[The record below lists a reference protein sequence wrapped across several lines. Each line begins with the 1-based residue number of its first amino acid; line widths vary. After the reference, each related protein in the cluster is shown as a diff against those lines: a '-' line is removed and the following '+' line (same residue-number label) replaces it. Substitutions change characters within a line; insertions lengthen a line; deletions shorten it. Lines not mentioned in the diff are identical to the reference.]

1 MKKNVKKIARPDS
14 ITTTGPTTSSTTP
27 PIDTINCPVR
37 HVLDRIGDKW
47 STLIIILLGEKDI
60 LRFNQLSHAI
70 GDISQKML
78 TVTLR
83 SLEAD
88 GLVSRTIYPEI
99 PPRVEYQLT
108 PLGKSLLPLIKEM
121 VKWAD
126 QNFET
131 IKKNRKKNEAKP
143 WRPAQTKPGLPPQSK
158 TGLPPQTKPV
168 LPAQTKPVLPA
179 PTKPALPAQ
188 RSHQPTRTRTTA

>member
-1 MKKNVKKIARPDS
+1 MS
-14 ITTTGPTTSSTTP
+14 QITPLG
-27 PIDTINCPVR
+27 IDTVNCPVR
-37 HVLDRIGDKW
+37 QVLDRIGDKW
-47 STLIIILLGEKDI
+47 STLVIILLGEKDI
-60 LRFNQLSHAI
+60 LRFNQLSHTI

-83 SLEAD
+83 SLETD

-131 IKKNRKKNEAKP
+131 ILKSRKKHEA
-143 WRPAQTKPGLPPQSK
+143 
-158 TGLPPQTKPV
+158 
-168 LPAQTKPVLPA
+168 
-179 PTKPALPAQ
+179 KPALPAQ
-188 RSHQPTRTRTTA
+188 KPHQLTRTRTTA

>member
-1 MKKNVKKIARPDS
+1 MKKITHPNSIITSATTPDTHMS
-14 ITTTGPTTSSTTP
+14 PATIP
-27 PIDTINCPVR
+27 PIDTVNCPVR
-37 HVLDRIGDKW
+37 HVLDRVGDKW
-47 STLIIILLGEKDI
+47 ATLIITLLGEKEI

-131 IKKNRKKNEAKP
+131 IKKNRKRHEAKP
-143 WRPAQTKPGLPPQSK
+143 G
-158 TGLPPQTKPV
+158 
-168 LPAQTKPVLPA
+168 LPAQTKPN
-179 PTKPALPAQ
+179 LPAQ
-188 RSHQPTRTRTTA
+188 RSHQLTRTRTTA

>member
-1 MKKNVKKIARPDS
+1 MEKN
-14 ITTTGPTTSSTTP
+14 T
-27 PIDTINCPVR
+27 IDTVNCPVR
-37 HVLDRIGDKW
+37 QVLDRVGDKW
-47 STLIIILLGEKDI
+47 STLVILLLGEKGV

-78 TVTLR
+78 TVSLR

-88 GLVSRTIYPEI
+88 GLVSRKMYPEI

-108 PLGKSLLPLIKEM
+108 ALGESLLPLIKEM

-131 IKKNRKKNEAKP
+131 IKKNRKKNH
-143 WRPAQTKPGLPPQSK
+143 QLT
-158 TGLPPQTKPV
+158 
-168 LPAQTKPVLPA
+168 
-179 PTKPALPAQ
+179 
-188 RSHQPTRTRTTA
+188 RSRTTA